1 MDDLIKHINS
11 LDNKIHNSSGCNYL
25 YSDFDELVNELEVK
39 KDKLTT
45 EGVMSLILLFRDLA
59 LEARYNHCSVNWI
72 RYSARSFYCADY
84 LIRYLPKDWKSRT
97 ESFLNYLFNEL
108 IKGEVAAIIP
118 KEVFNKYLDKNLT
131 DENYANYYDTIL
143 TNTILASIRG
153 RTWSDNEMSLALS
166 HTETAS
172 RLIKEYIRKFNDYSY
187 LKKWIP
193 LLNTRNLVYV
203 WCEYLDC
210 RNPRYDNLFIE
221 DSVEEIL
228 EKMLDIH
235 LELLNH
241 WFRHNPEEMIN
252 TFSQE
257 ELIEILEVYDDKE
270 FESTLEHMLTIP
282 SNNKIK
288 GIFEHF
294 IEDEEDWIV
303 RLSQRLLD
311 AYTLN
316 EAIVLD

>member
-1 MDDLIKHINS
+1 MDNLIKHIKS
-11 LDNKIHNSSGCNYL
+11 LNNKIHNSSGCNYL

-39 KDKLTT
+39 KDKLTI
-45 EGVMSLILLFRDLA
+45 EGVMSLIFLFRDLA

-97 ESFLNYLFNEL
+97 EFFLNYLFKEL

-143 TNTILASIRG
+143 TNTIYASQRG

-166 HTETAS
+166 HTEVAS
-172 RLIKEYIRKFNDYSY
+172 RLIKEYIEKYNDYSY

-193 LLNTRNLVYV
+193 LLNTRKLADV
-203 WCEYLDC
+203 WYEYLDC
-210 RNPRYDNLFIE
+210 RNPRYANLHVE
-221 DSVEEIL
+221 VCMEEIL
-228 EKMLDIH
+228 DKMLDIH
-235 LELLNH
+235 LELLNL
-241 WFRHNPEEMIN
+241 WFWHNPEEMIN
-252 TFSQE
+252 SFSQE
-257 ELIEILEVYDDKE
+257 ELIKILEVYDNKG
-270 FESTLEHMLTIP
+270 FENTLKHLLTIP
-282 SNNKIK
+282 LNEKIK
-288 GIFEHF
+288 GVFEHF
-294 IEDEEDWIV
+294 IKDDEEWVV

-311 AYTLN
+311 TYTFN
-316 EAIVLD
+316 EAKKMG